1 MFCSNCG
8 KSLKSDALICPSCG
22 MTVGESRFDS
32 SRGYTGAQT
41 RLKPGQ
47 AVRVNS
53 SYVNH
58 YSRDD
63 TVESASSGSLPS
75 DEDSV
80 YRAVK
85 GAGITGYGEDDDRE
99 PLFDSRQSEEPA
111 ADEATEAEELREAP
125 KEKKPSLF
133 SFLSRNARD
142 HEAESDDDEA
152 EQPLPEDTPI
162 DEITE
167 EERQSL
173 LHEDVEFAP
182 PAGISEDI
190 HAFMEGRLQSLDE
203 KDDIPPIKLKKRAKP
218 LKNEDFDADFD
229 ELPEETP
236 ETELDDFEDESKPK
250 KQKKQKKAKVKKVKE
265 KKAKRQEEA
274 PPASMEE
281 PSDDDALYGDDEEYT
296 DEALM
301 NDIKRDKLLKYMRYV
316 LVGLAAVLVVLGIVA
331 LLGNLRSSMNTA
343 PVDEVSYDLWN
354 EGVARMEQRVGQA
367 YRRSMLNLYDPS
379 DMTSY
384 VALREKMTSDLEG
397 LDALMPSNPQRNDS
411 RFINALK
418 AIQVS
423 INNCLA
429 NDALAMSDNTLTAA
443 QKETQ
448 SDVRWSQARN
458 LVEALKASTNT
469 GQLDAIIKQDR
480 VELILQATPTPAP
493 GAATPVPYVSL
504 QKGSKGEEVTKLQ
517 TRLSDLGYLTGKID
531 GEYGNQTKT
540 AVQKFQEKAGLKA
553 DGIAGVETQTLLFS
567 DDAPYAK

>member
-8 KSLKSDALICPSCG
+8 KSLKSDALICPNCG

-63 TVESASSGSLPS
+63 TVESSDKGSLPS
-75 DEDSV
+75 DEDSM
-80 YRAVK
+80 YRSVK

-99 PLFDSRQSEEPA
+99 PLFDSRRNDEPA
-111 ADEATEAEELREAP
+111 PDEEFEDEEEQDATA
-125 KEKKPSLF
+125 EKKPSLF
-133 SFLSRNARD
+133 SFLSRNSRAG
-142 HEAESDDDEA
+142 EDDGDEA
-152 EQPLPEDTPI
+152 EKPLAADTPV
-162 DEITE
+162 DEITD
-167 EERQSL
+167 EERKSL

-190 HAFMEGRLQSLDE
+190 HAFMEGRRLALDAE
-203 KDDIPPIKLKKRAKP
+203 DDIPPIKLRKRAKP
-218 LKNEDFDADFD
+218 AVKDEDFEADFD
-229 ELPEETP
+229 ELPEEKGGEDP
-236 ETELDDFEDESKPK
+236 FDFEDESKPK

-265 KKAKRQEEA
+265 KKSKQKE
-274 PPASMEE
+274 PVPDASADE
-281 PSDDDALYGDDEEYT
+281 PGEDDALYGDDEEYT

-316 LVGLAAVLVVLGIVA
+316 LAGLAAVLVILGVVV
-331 LLGNLRSSMNTA
+331 LLGNLRSSMNAA
-343 PVDEVSYDLWN
+343 PVEEVSYDLWN
-354 EGVARMEQRVGQA
+354 EGVARMEQRVGQS

-379 DMTSY
+379 DISSY
-384 VALREKMTSDLEG
+384 VSLREQMTRDLED
-397 LDALMPSNPQRNDS
+397 LNSLMPSNPQRNDR
-411 RFINALK
+411 RFIDALR
-418 AIQVS
+418 AIQES

-429 NDALAMSDNTLTAA
+429 NDALALSDNTLTAA

-448 SDVRWSQARN
+448 SDARWSQVR
-458 LVEALKASTNT
+458 LMVEALKASTNT
-469 GQLDAIIKQDR
+469 GQLDAIIKQEK
-480 VELILQATPTPAP
+480 VELILQVTPTPAP
-493 GAATPVPYVSL
+493 GAPTPVPYVSL

-517 TRLSDLGYLTGKID
+517 TRLSDLGYLSGKID

-540 AVQKFQEKAGLKA
+540 AVQKFQERAGLKA

-567 DDAPYAK
+567 DEAPYAK

>member
-8 KSLKSDALICPSCG
+8 KSLKSDATICPSCG

-53 SYVNH
+53 SYVKH
-58 YSRDD
+58 YSLDD
-63 TVESASSGSLPS
+63 AVEGKKSDPLPS
-75 DEDSV
+75 DEDSM

-85 GAGITGYGEDDDRE
+85 GAGIPGYGEDDDRE
-99 PLFDSRQSEEPA
+99 PLFDSRKTDEPEPEEEF
-111 ADEATEAEELREAP
+111 ADEDAQETP
-125 KEKKPSLF
+125 HEKKPSLF
-133 SFLSRNARD
+133 AFLSRNSRGN
-142 HEAESDDDEA
+142 EDDE
-152 EQPLPEDTPI
+152 EDEDKPLPADTPI
-162 DEITE
+162 DEITD
-167 EERQSL
+167 EERKSL

-182 PAGISEDI
+182 PAGISDDI
-190 HAFMEGRLQSLDE
+190 HAFMEGRRLSLDAE
-203 KDDIPPIKLKKRAKP
+203 EDVPPIKLKKRAKP
-218 LKNEDFDADFD
+218 AVKDEDFEADFD
-229 ELPEETP
+229 ELPEEKSDV
-236 ETELDDFEDESKPK
+236 DDFEDESKPK
-250 KQKKQKKAKVKKVKE
+250 KQKKQKKAKVKKPKE
-265 KKAKRQEEA
+265 KKAKQKET
-274 PPASMEE
+274 PPSADE
-281 PSDDDALYGDDEEYT
+281 PNEDDALYGDEEEYT
-296 DEALM
+296 DEALLD
-301 NDIKRDKLLKYMRYV
+301 DIKRDKRLKYMRYV
-316 LVGLAAVLVVLGIVA
+316 LMGLAAVLVVLGIVA
-331 LLGNLRSSMNTA
+331 LLGNLRTTMKTA

-354 EGVARMEQRVGQA
+354 EGVAQMEQRVGQS

-379 DMTSY
+379 DMNTY

-397 LDALMPSNPQRNDS
+397 LNRLMPSNPQRNDS

-418 AIQVS
+418 AIQES

-429 NDALAMSDNTLTAA
+429 NDALAMSDNSLTAS

-448 SDVRWSQARN
+448 SDARWSQVR
-458 LVEALKASTNT
+458 LMVEALKASTNT

-504 QKGSKGEEVTKLQ
+504 QKGSKGDEVTKLQ

-540 AVQKFQEKAGLKA
+540 AVQKFQERAGLKA

>member
-8 KSLKSDALICPSCG
+8 KSLKSDALICPNCG

-63 TVESASSGSLPS
+63 TVESSEKGSLPS
-75 DEDSV
+75 DEDSM
-80 YRAVK
+80 YRSVK

-99 PLFDSRQSEEPA
+99 PLFDSRRNDEPA
-111 ADEATEAEELREAP
+111 PDEEFEDEDEQEATA
-125 KEKKPSLF
+125 EKKPSLF
-133 SFLSRNARD
+133 SFLSRNSRAG
-142 HEAESDDDEA
+142 EDDGDE
-152 EQPLPEDTPI
+152 EEKPLAADTPV
-162 DEITE
+162 DEITD
-167 EERQSL
+167 EERKSL

-190 HAFMEGRLQSLDE
+190 HAFMEGRRLALDAE
-203 KDDIPPIKLKKRAKP
+203 DDIPPIKLRKRAKP
-218 LKNEDFDADFD
+218 AVKDEDFEADFD
-229 ELPEETP
+229 ELPEEKGGEDP
-236 ETELDDFEDESKPK
+236 FDFEDESKPK

-265 KKAKRQEEA
+265 KKSKQKE
-274 PPASMEE
+274 PVPDASVDE
-281 PSDDDALYGDDEEYT
+281 PGEDDALYGDDEEYT

-316 LVGLAAVLVVLGIVA
+316 LAGLAAVLVILGVVV
-331 LLGNLRSSMNTA
+331 LLGNLRSSMNAA
-343 PVDEVSYDLWN
+343 PVEEVSYDLWN
-354 EGVARMEQRVGQA
+354 EGVARMEQRVGQS

-379 DMTSY
+379 DISSY
-384 VALREKMTSDLEG
+384 VSLREQMTRDLED
-397 LDALMPSNPQRNDS
+397 LNSLMPSNPQRNDR
-411 RFINALK
+411 RFIDALR
-418 AIQVS
+418 AIQES

-429 NDALAMSDNTLTAA
+429 NDALALSDNTLTAA

-448 SDVRWSQARN
+448 SDARWSQVR
-458 LVEALKASTNT
+458 LMVEALKASTNT
-469 GQLDAIIKQDR
+469 GQLDAIIKQEK
-480 VELILQATPTPAP
+480 VELILQVTPTPAP
-493 GAATPVPYVSL
+493 GAPTPVPYVSL

-517 TRLSDLGYLTGKID
+517 TRLSDLGYLSGKID

-540 AVQKFQEKAGLKA
+540 AVQKFQERAGLKA

-567 DDAPYAK
+567 DEAPYAK

>member
-8 KSLKSDALICPSCG
+8 KSLKSDATICPSCG

-53 SYVNH
+53 SYVKH
-58 YSRDD
+58 YSLDD
-63 TVESASSGSLPS
+63 AVEGKKSDPLPS
-75 DEDSV
+75 DEDSM

-85 GAGITGYGEDDDRE
+85 GAGIPGYGEDDDRE
-99 PLFDSRQSEEPA
+99 PLFDSRKTDEPEPEEEFG
-111 ADEATEAEELREAP
+111 DEDAQETETV
-125 KEKKPSLF
+125 KKPSLF
-133 SFLSRNARD
+133 AFLSRNSRGS
-142 HEAESDDDEA
+142 EDDE
-152 EQPLPEDTPI
+152 EDEDKPLPADTPI
-162 DEITE
+162 DEITD
-167 EERQSL
+167 EERKSL
-173 LHEDVEFAP
+173 LHEDVEFGP
-182 PAGISEDI
+182 PAGISDDI
-190 HAFMEGRLQSLDE
+190 HAFMEGRRLSLDAE
-203 KDDIPPIKLKKRAKP
+203 EDVPPIKLKKRAKP
-218 LKNEDFDADFD
+218 AVKDEDFEADFD
-229 ELPEETP
+229 ELPEEKSDV
-236 ETELDDFEDESKPK
+236 DDFEDESKPK
-250 KQKKQKKAKVKKVKE
+250 KQKKQKKAKEAKVKQPKE
-265 KKAKRQEEA
+265 KKAKQKKT
-274 PPASMEE
+274 PPSADE
-281 PSDDDALYGDDEEYT
+281 PNEDDALYGDEEEYT
-296 DEALM
+296 DEALLD
-301 NDIKRDKLLKYMRYV
+301 DIKRDKRLKYMRYV
-316 LVGLAAVLVVLGIVA
+316 LMGLAAVLVVLGIVA
-331 LLGNLRSSMNTA
+331 LLGNLRTTMKTA

-354 EGVARMEQRVGQA
+354 EGVAQMEQRVGQS

-379 DMTSY
+379 DMNTY
-384 VALREKMTSDLEG
+384 VALREKMTRDLEG
-397 LDALMPSNPQRNDS
+397 LDRLMPSNPQRNDS

-418 AIQVS
+418 AIQES

-429 NDALAMSDNTLTAA
+429 NDALAMSDNSLTAS

-448 SDVRWSQARN
+448 SDARWSQVR
-458 LVEALKASTNT
+458 LMVEALKASTNT

-493 GAATPVPYVSL
+493 GAATPVPRVSL

-553 DGIAGVETQTLLFS
+553 DGIAGVETQALLYS

>member
-8 KSLKSDALICPSCG
+8 KSLKSDATICPSCG

-63 TVESASSGSLPS
+63 AVEGKTGDPLPS
-75 DEDSV
+75 DEDSM
-80 YRAVK
+80 YRSVK

-99 PLFDSRQSEEPA
+99 PLFDSRKNNEP
-111 ADEATEAEELREAP
+111 EAEEEFADEDAQETP
-125 KEKKPSLF
+125 HEKKPSLF
-133 SFLSRNARD
+133 AFLSRNSRGS
-142 HEAESDDDEA
+142 EDDE
-152 EQPLPEDTPI
+152 EDEDKPLPADTPI
-162 DEITE
+162 DEITD
-167 EERQSL
+167 EERKSL

-182 PAGISEDI
+182 PAGISDDI
-190 HAFMEGRLQSLDE
+190 HAFMEGRRLSLDAE
-203 KDDIPPIKLKKRAKP
+203 DDVPPIKLKKRAKP
-218 LKNEDFDADFD
+218 TVKDEDFEADFD
-229 ELPEETP
+229 ELPEEKSDV
-236 ETELDDFEDESKPK
+236 DDFEDESKPK
-250 KQKKQKKAKVKKVKE
+250 KQKKQKKAKEAKVKQPKE
-265 KKAKRQEEA
+265 KKAKQKET
-274 PPASMEE
+274 PPPPSADE
-281 PSDDDALYGDDEEYT
+281 PSEDDALYGDEEEYT
-296 DEALM
+296 DEALLD
-301 NDIKRDKLLKYMRYV
+301 DIKRDKRLKYMRYV
-316 LVGLAAVLVVLGIVA
+316 LMGLAAVLVVLGIVA
-331 LLGNLRSSMNTA
+331 LLGNLRTTMKTA

-354 EGVARMEQRVGQA
+354 EGVAQMEQRVGQS

-379 DMTSY
+379 DMNTY

-397 LDALMPSNPQRNDS
+397 LDRLMPSKPQRNDS

-418 AIQVS
+418 AIQES

-448 SDVRWSQARN
+448 SDARWSQVR
-458 LVEALKASTNT
+458 LMVEALKASTNT

-540 AVQKFQEKAGLKA
+540 AVQKFQERAGLKA

>member
-99 PLFDSRQSEEPA
+99 PLFDSQKSDDFPAEDEAEFEEEEP
-111 ADEATEAEELREAP
+111 REAP

-133 SFLSRNARD
+133 SFLSRNSREE
-142 HEAESDDDEA
+142 EADDDEA
-152 EQPLPEDTPI
+152 DKPVPADTPI
-162 DEITE
+162 DEITD
-167 EERQSL
+167 EERRSL

-182 PAGISEDI
+182 PAGISDDI
-190 HAFMEGRLQSLDE
+190 HAFMQGRLQALDE
-203 KDDIPPIKLKKRAKP
+203 EKDVPPIKLKKRAKP
-218 LKNEDFDADFD
+218 VRNEDFEADFD
-229 ELPEETP
+229 ELPEEKP
-236 ETELDDFEDESKPK
+236 EDALDDFEDESKPK
-250 KQKKQKKAKVKKVKE
+250 KQKKAKVKKVKE
-265 KKAKRQEEA
+265 KKPKQKEKATPVIEDEL
-274 PPASMEE
+274 
-281 PSDDDALYGDDEEYT
+281 SDDDVLYGDNEDYT

-301 NDIKRDKLLKYMRYV
+301 NDIRRDKRLKYMRYV
-316 LVGLAAVLVVLGIVA
+316 LIGLAAVLVVLGVVA
-331 LLGNLRSSMNTA
+331 LLGNLRTSMNTA

-354 EGVARMEQRVGQA
+354 EGVAVMEQRVGQA
-367 YRRSMLNLYDPS
+367 YRRSMLNLYDPN
-379 DMTSY
+379 DMATY
-384 VALREKMTSDLEG
+384 VSLREKMTADLEG
-397 LDALMPSNPQRNDS
+397 LDKLAPSNPQRNDS

-418 AIQVS
+418 AIQES

-429 NDALAMSDNTLTAA
+429 NDALAMSDNTLTAT
-443 QKETQ
+443 QKDNQ
-448 SDVRWSQARN
+448 SEARWSQVR
-458 LVEALKASTNT
+458 LMVEALKASTNT

-504 QKGSKGEEVTKLQ
+504 QKGSKGDEVTKLQ

-553 DGIAGVETQTLLFS
+553 DGIAGVETQALLYS
-567 DDAPYAK
+567 DDAPYAKK

>member
-8 KSLKSDALICPSCG
+8 KSLKSDALICPNCG

-63 TVESASSGSLPS
+63 TVESSEKGSLPS
-75 DEDSV
+75 DEDSM
-80 YRAVK
+80 YRSVK

-99 PLFDSRQSEEPA
+99 PLFDSRRNDEPA
-111 ADEATEAEELREAP
+111 PDEEFEDEEEQEASG
-125 KEKKPSLF
+125 EKKPSLF
-133 SFLSRNARD
+133 SFLSRNSRAG
-142 HEAESDDDEA
+142 EDDGDEA
-152 EQPLPEDTPI
+152 DKPLAADTPV
-162 DEITE
+162 DEITD
-167 EERQSL
+167 EERKSL

-190 HAFMEGRLQSLDE
+190 HAFMEGRRLALDAE
-203 KDDIPPIKLKKRAKP
+203 DDIPPIKLRKRAKP
-218 LKNEDFDADFD
+218 AVKDEDFEADFD
-229 ELPEETP
+229 ELPEEKGGEDP
-236 ETELDDFEDESKPK
+236 FDFEDESKPK

-265 KKAKRQEEA
+265 KKSKQKE
-274 PPASMEE
+274 PVPDASADE
-281 PSDDDALYGDDEEYT
+281 PGEDDALYGDDEEYT

-316 LVGLAAVLVVLGIVA
+316 LAGLAAVLVILGVVV
-331 LLGNLRSSMNTA
+331 LLGNLRSSMNAA
-343 PVDEVSYDLWN
+343 PVEEVSYDLWN
-354 EGVARMEQRVGQA
+354 EGVARMEQRVGQS

-379 DMTSY
+379 DISSY
-384 VALREKMTSDLEG
+384 VSLREQMTRDLED
-397 LDALMPSNPQRNDS
+397 LNSLMPSNPQRNDR
-411 RFINALK
+411 RFIDALR
-418 AIQVS
+418 AIQES

-429 NDALAMSDNTLTAA
+429 NDALALSDNTLTAA

-448 SDVRWSQARN
+448 SDARWSQVR
-458 LVEALKASTNT
+458 LMVEALKASTNT
-469 GQLDAIIKQDR
+469 GQLDAIIKQEK
-480 VELILQATPTPAP
+480 VELILQVTPTPAP
-493 GAATPVPYVSL
+493 GAPTPVPYVSL

-517 TRLSDLGYLTGKID
+517 TRLSDLGYLSGKID

-540 AVQKFQEKAGLKA
+540 AVQKFQERAGLKA

-567 DDAPYAK
+567 DEAPYAK

>member
-8 KSLKSDALICPSCG
+8 KSLKSDALICPNCG

-63 TVESASSGSLPS
+63 TVESSEIGSLPS
-75 DEDSV
+75 DEDSM
-80 YRAVK
+80 YRSVK

-99 PLFDSRQSEEPA
+99 PLFDSRRNDEPA
-111 ADEATEAEELREAP
+111 PDEEFEDEEEQEASG
-125 KEKKPSLF
+125 EKKPSLF
-133 SFLSRNARD
+133 SFLSRNSRAG
-142 HEAESDDDEA
+142 EDDGDEA
-152 EQPLPEDTPI
+152 DKPLAADTPV
-162 DEITE
+162 DEITD
-167 EERQSL
+167 EERKSL

-190 HAFMEGRLQSLDE
+190 HAFMEGRRLALDAE
-203 KDDIPPIKLKKRAKP
+203 DDIPPIKLRKRAKP
-218 LKNEDFDADFD
+218 AVKDEDFEADFD
-229 ELPEETP
+229 ELPEEKGGEDP
-236 ETELDDFEDESKPK
+236 FDFEDESKPK

-265 KKAKRQEEA
+265 KKSKQKE
-274 PPASMEE
+274 PVPDASADE
-281 PSDDDALYGDDEEYT
+281 PGEDDALYGDDEEYT

-316 LVGLAAVLVVLGIVA
+316 LAGLAAVLVILGVVV
-331 LLGNLRSSMNTA
+331 LLGNLRSSMNAA
-343 PVDEVSYDLWN
+343 PVEEVSYDLWN
-354 EGVARMEQRVGQA
+354 EGVARMEQRVGQS

-379 DMTSY
+379 DISSY
-384 VALREKMTSDLEG
+384 VSLREQMTRDLED
-397 LDALMPSNPQRNDS
+397 LNSLMPSNPQRNDR
-411 RFINALK
+411 RFIDALR
-418 AIQVS
+418 AIQES

-429 NDALAMSDNTLTAA
+429 NDALALSDNTLTAA

-448 SDVRWSQARN
+448 SDARWSQVR
-458 LVEALKASTNT
+458 LMVEALKASTNT
-469 GQLDAIIKQDR
+469 GQLDAIIKQEK
-480 VELILQATPTPAP
+480 VELILQVTPTPAP
-493 GAATPVPYVSL
+493 GAPTPVPYVSL

-517 TRLSDLGYLTGKID
+517 TRLSDLGYLSGKID

-540 AVQKFQEKAGLKA
+540 AVQKFQERAGLKA

-567 DDAPYAK
+567 DEAPYAK